1 VLRCDGPSSPCCLS
15 LIAAACGG
23 SDEVRTTYYQD
34 AARLTSTYEAA
45 AGASFDTYRAAPAA
59 ATEETGDTIF
69 VEANQALFTGLE
81 LELGTA
87 VSDLTLLV
95 RPGDLENEHAEWVV
109 AAQALYL
116 TIQEVDDTLTPLT
129 DPDAVDEILSALP
142 LADLQAA
149 YRSTC
154 RVVRE
159 LGSDS
164 DDIISCEP
172 ADAA

>member
-1 VLRCDGPSSPCCLS
+1 MRRALITMLALS
-15 LIAAACGG
+15 LMAAACGG

-34 AARLTSTYEAA
+34 AARLTSAYEAA
-45 AGASFDTYRAAPAA
+45 AGASFDTYRAALAA
-59 ATEETGDTIF
+59 ATEETGEAIF

-81 LELGTA
+81 LKLGTA
-87 VSDLTLLV
+87 VNDLTRLV
-95 RPGDLENEHAEWVV
+95 PPGDLGNEHAEWVA

-116 TIQEVDDTLTPLT
+116 TIQDVDDTLAPLT
-129 DPDAVDEILSALP
+129 EPDAVDEILSGAP

-154 RVVRE
+154 RIVRE